1 MYSMFNE
8 NGIYD
13 NGSYLCLDICNINKA
28 VEYVKRNKVES
39 IFIGNFT
46 EKKYEVDLKFVKK
59 LPFIRKLYIS
69 SNLLNIY
76 DIEALYSL
84 EKLEDLVWFCEE
96 SINIEKFINLKSLA
110 ITYLENIKFYSSTV
124 TKLEV
129 SYLESIENILGIE
142 NLELLTLRF
151 YQGKNIEHLNKFKS
165 LNSLTIKVAKKLFN
179 IDSLKK
185 CSKIKTLELEKI
197 KKDLELEPLSRCDN
211 LERLYIYNKIENCNF
226 IKSMKSINLFLCQEI
241 LSGDLDPMF
250 KNNNL
255 KNAKLIGYKKYYS
268 YSKKEFESRFDSW

>member
-1 MYSMFNE
+1 MFNE